1 MARLILIADDSPII
15 QRKAQRILQ
24 DVGFEVQTVS
34 NGVAAVKK
42 LPAMRPV
49 LVLADVSMPGKDGYE
64 VCEFVKTSAGL
75 RHVPVLLV
83 GSDLEPYDE
92 QRGARVRA
100 DGIIKKPFV
109 PHDLVAVVRRWT
121 TPTQAPASP
130 PTLAETPLA
139 ASSARSQEASSASHA
154 VASQHADYGGRE
166 EEIPS
171 ADAAGPLPVAD
182 DIVTNVGQSD
192 EHPEIEAGSLPGP
205 SAEAGE
211 PFPGMTLGPSYESD
225 SKPVL
230 DSAPGPTLAAPETSL
245 GIEES
250 RPEEIP
256 ISPPQ
261 IIDLTA
267 PEDAPEINPVFVEP
281 IPEPFSAIAPEPDLI
296 AAETIREVEESN
308 AQHPHELR
316 SFHRLVDLTAPEAL
330 PEPAS
335 LIAEPNRKPAPEI
348 LPGTTGP
355 ETTREVEEL
364 NSTSQALNV
373 STSPKA
379 APEPT
384 QIAAAPGPESVP
396 ETEPGSTLSSPE
408 ASQEWGDLISRPP
421 ALETSTAP
429 DAEWVYIV
437 VHKVV
442 SRMAPPVL
450 TPEQVVELARL
461 LTREVMAE
469 FGGPGGHVDF
479 PVEGPSPG

>member
-1 MARLILIADDSPII
+1 MGRLILIADDSPII

-42 LPAMRPV
+42 LPAMQPV

-100 DGIIKKPFV
+100 DGIIKKPFA

-139 ASSARSQEASSASHA
+139 ASSALPQEASSASHA
-154 VASQHADYGGRE
+154 VASQHTYHWGRE

-171 ADAAGPLPVAD
+171 ADATAPLPVAD
-182 DIVTNVGQSD
+182 DIVTNVGQSY
-192 EHPEIEAGSLPGP
+192 EHPEIETGSLPGP

-211 PFPGMTLGPSYESD
+211 PFPGLTLGPSYESD

-230 DSAPGPTLAAPETSL
+230 DRAPGPTLAAPETSL
-245 GIEES
+245 EVEES

-261 IIDLTA
+261 LVDLTA
-267 PEDAPEINPVFVEP
+267 PEAASEINPVFVEP
-281 IPEPFSAIAPEPDLI
+281 IPEPFSAFAPEPDLI

-308 AQHPHELR
+308 AQHPHEL
-316 SFHRLVDLTAPEAL
+316 SSSHPLVDLTGPDKWS
-330 PEPAS
+330 EPAS
-335 LIAEPNRKPAPEI
+335 LIIEPNREPAPEI

-379 APEPT
+379 APEST
-384 QIAAAPGPESVP
+384 QVAAASAPESVP
-396 ETEPGSTLSSPE
+396 DIAPGSTSTNPE

-421 ALETSTAP
+421 ALEPSAAP
-429 DAEWVYIV
+429 DREWVYTV

-461 LTREVMAE
+461 LTGEVMAE

-479 PVEGPSPG
+479 PVERPSPD